1 MKGESQMI
9 ITIEVDTDNPHTVYT
24 RNEDNSIS
32 IEYNDIA
39 PDELYLEEI
48 INDFLTWLF
57 LSNLLYY
64 IQKVKENTKPERIN
78 AMSKASLETE
88 IRNQVLQT
96 IIDTVNPISDILP
109 ISASELA
116 LPIVDSEGN
125 EKFAVIKVSIPRG
138 ERDGNGGY
146 IPFDG
151 YAAAEE
157 WKLVLADRADKAA
170 KRKEKA
176 ERAEKEKER
185 KRAARQ
191 VIKKLNKEGLDAMIH
206 EKES

>member
-1 MKGESQMI
+1 M
-9 ITIEVDTDNPHTVYT
+9 
-24 RNEDNSIS
+24 
-32 IEYNDIA
+32 
-39 PDELYLEEI
+39 
-48 INDFLTWLF
+48 
-57 LSNLLYY
+57 LYY
-64 IQKVKENTKPERIN
+64 IQKVKENTKPERKTP
-78 AMSKASLETE
+78 MSKASLETE

-96 IIDTVNPISDILP
+96 IIDAVNPISDVLP

-116 LPIVDSEGN
+116 LPVVDSEGN

-151 YAAAEE
+151 YAAAED

-185 KRAARQ
+185 KRAARK
-191 VIKKLNKEGLDAMIH
+191 VVKDLNTVGFKALVSQPIEG
-206 EKES
+206 E

>member
-1 MKGESQMI
+1 
-9 ITIEVDTDNPHTVYT
+9 
-24 RNEDNSIS
+24 
-32 IEYNDIA
+32 
-39 PDELYLEEI
+39 
-48 INDFLTWLF
+48 
-57 LSNLLYY
+57 
-64 IQKVKENTKPERIN
+64 
-78 AMSKASLETE
+78 MSKASLETE

-96 IIDTVNPISDILP
+96 VIDAVNPISDILP

-151 YAAAEE
+151 YAAAED

-176 ERAEKEKER
+176 EREAAEKER
-185 KRAARQ
+185 KRAAKKT
-191 VIKKLNKEGLDAMIH
+191 IKKLNTEGLQAMIH
-206 EKES
+206 APDPEEVTV

>member
-1 MKGESQMI
+1 M
-9 ITIEVDTDNPHTVYT
+9 
-24 RNEDNSIS
+24 
-32 IEYNDIA
+32 A
-39 PDELYLEEI
+39 
-48 INDFLTWLF
+48 
-57 LSNLLYY
+57 
-64 IQKVKENTKPERIN
+64 
-78 AMSKASLETE
+78 SKASLETE
-88 IRNQVLQT
+88 VRNQVLQT
-96 IIDTVNPISDILP
+96 IIDAVNPISDILP

-151 YAAAEE
+151 YAAAENWE
-157 WKLVLADRADKAA
+157 LELAKRADKAA

-185 KRAARQ
+185 KRAAKK
-191 VIKKLNKEGLDAMIH
+191 VIKDLNAKGFKALVTEPITKG
-206 EKES
+206 E

>member
-1 MKGESQMI
+1 
-9 ITIEVDTDNPHTVYT
+9 
-24 RNEDNSIS
+24 
-32 IEYNDIA
+32 
-39 PDELYLEEI
+39 
-48 INDFLTWLF
+48 
-57 LSNLLYY
+57 
-64 IQKVKENTKPERIN
+64 
-78 AMSKASLETE
+78 MSKASLETE
-88 IRNQVLQT
+88 VRNNVLQT
-96 IIDTVNPISDILP
+96 IIDAVNPISDILP

-151 YAAAEE
+151 YAAAED
-157 WKLVLADRADKAA
+157 WKLVLAERADKVA

-185 KRAARQ
+185 KRAAKQ
-191 VIKKLNKEGLDAMIH
+191 TIKKLNTVGFKALITEPITEGEQPFVNFMLIFGPAI
-206 EKES
+206 S